1 MDSNQQIAKKPRI
14 LVLGSTGRTGKAVVA
29 DLEQMS
35 DTVQVVYSSRN
46 REQVEAWRRE
56 GKDAVYLDLDAPQ
69 TFSGALVG
77 IDRLFLATG
86 YTVAMVHQSKNIVDA
101 AADAGVQ
108 FIVHLGIFGNGRMTD
123 PHFAWHEMVERYIEG
138 SGVAWAHLHPHFFM
152 DNLLTTTPIID
163 RKFIWFMG
171 DQPVGWI
178 APEDLAAVAAQV
190 LAQGPKLHSGKQ
202 YWLSTEVMNGTEAA
216 AEIAAGLGQPVHGVV
231 LTPADLIA
239 QVNAGGIQF
248 PPSIEATYAASML
261 EWVRQTYDGLL
272 NFGGATTTC
281 EDLTGRK
288 PLTLRRWVEKNRDAV
303 LAAGGSVND
312 STAVA

>member
-1 MDSNQQIAKKPRI
+1 MDSNQQIEKKPRI

-56 GKDAVYLDLDAPQ
+56 GKEAVYLDLDAPR
-69 TFSGALVG
+69 TFPAALAG

-108 FIVHLGIFGNGRMTD
+108 FVVHLGIFGNGRMTD

-138 SGVAWAHLHPHFFM
+138 SGVQWAHLHPHFFM
-152 DNLLTTTPIID
+152 DSLLTTTPVID
-163 RKFIWFMG
+163 GKFFWFMG

-190 LAQGPKLHSGKQ
+190 LAQGPKLHSSKQ

-216 AEIAAGLGQPVHGVV
+216 AKIAAGLGQPVHGVV

-239 QVNAGGIQF
+239 QVDTGAIQF
-248 PPSIEATYAASML
+248 PPSIEANYAASML

-272 NFGGATTTC
+272 NFGGATTAC

-288 PLTLRRWVEKNRDAV
+288 PLTLQRWVEKNRDAV
-303 LAAGGSVND
+303 LAAGGPATD
-312 STAVA
+312 STAAA

>member
-1 MDSNQQIAKKPRI
+1 MNSNQQSKKKPRI

-29 DLEQMS
+29 DLEAMS

-46 REQVEAWRRE
+46 REFVEAWRHE
-56 GKDAVYLDLDAPQ
+56 GKDAVYLDLDRPQ
-69 TFSGALVG
+69 TFPPALVG

-86 YTVAMVHQSKNIVDA
+86 YTVAMVHQSKTIVDA
-101 AADAGVQ
+101 AADGDVQ

-152 DNLLTTTPIID
+152 DNLLTTTPVID
-163 RKFIWFMG
+163 GKLFWFVG

-178 APEDLAAVAAQV
+178 APEDIAAVAAQV
-190 LAQGPKLHSGKQ
+190 LAQGPKQHSGKQ

-216 AEIAAGLGQPVHGVV
+216 AEIAKGLGQPVHGVV

-239 QVNAGGIQF
+239 QVTSGAIQF
-248 PPSIEATYAASML
+248 PPTIEANYAASML
-261 EWVRQTYDGLL
+261 EWVRQTYEGLL
-272 NFGGATTTC
+272 NFGGATATY

-288 PLTLRRWVEKNRDAV
+288 PMTLRRWVEKNRDAV
-303 LAAGGSVND
+303 LAAGGLTAHSVK
-312 STAVA
+312 A

>member
-1 MDSNQQIAKKPRI
+1 MNSNQQTEKKPRI
-14 LVLGSTGRTGKAVVA
+14 LVLGSTGRTGKGVVA

-56 GKDAVYLDLDAPQ
+56 DKQAVYLDLDTPQ
-69 TFSGALVG
+69 TFPAALVG

-86 YTVAMVHQSKNIVDA
+86 YTVAMVHQSKTIVDA

-138 SGVAWAHLHPHFFM
+138 SGVQWAHLHPYFFM
-152 DNLLTTTPIID
+152 DNLLTTTPVID
-163 RKFIWFMG
+163 KKFFWFVG

-190 LAQGPKLHSGKQ
+190 LAQGPKQHSGKQ
-202 YWLSTEVMNGTEAA
+202 YWLSTELMNGTEAA
-216 AEIAAGLGQPVHGVV
+216 AEIAAGLGKAVHAVV

-239 QVNAGGIQF
+239 QVTAGAIQF
-248 PPSIEATYAASML
+248 PPTIDASYAASML
-261 EWVRQTYDGLL
+261 EWVRQTYDGRL

-288 PLTLRRWVEKNRDAV
+288 PLTLRRWAVQNREAV
-303 LAAGGSVND
+303 LAAGA
-312 STAVA
+312 THR